1 MNTKPIK
8 KALRPCREFG
18 CNKLT
23 REAYCETHKK
33 KAQKRQLKK
42 QRENRNKEIDSFYRT
57 KEWRRLRLVA
67 LSRDKHL
74 CQWCKKKGLLIQ
86 ADVVHHIIEITEDWS
101 QRLVLDNLVSLCHL
115 CHNRHHKTAPRG

>member
-8 KALRPCREFG
+8 KALRPCKEFG

-23 REAYCETHKK
+23 REAYCKTHKK

-42 QRENRNKEIDSFYRT
+42 QRESRNKEIDSFYRT

-74 CQWCKKKGLLIQ
+74 CQWCKKKGILKQ
-86 ADVVHHIIEITEDWS
+86 ADVVHHVIEITEDWS
-101 QRLVLDNLVSLCHL
+101 QRLALDNLVSLCHL